1 MALGLAQ
8 SWAQCLNQG
17 FLDTGQQ
24 QFLQCSLVPIKGSE
38 SKANLSPRLS
48 PSAPG
53 EKGAGISMRLTTH
66 VLKSTQVGLRL
77 QNSTFLQWKEVGTL
91 RKHSEISDLKLF
103 LSQTSHYSAFL

>member
-48 PSAPG
+48 PSSRG
-53 EKGAGISMRLTTH
+53 ERSWDINETDHTCS
-66 VLKSTQVGLRL
+66 QVNTGGTEATEFYIPAMERGR
-77 QNSTFLQWKEVGTL
+77 NIEKTL
-91 RKHSEISDLKLF
+91 RNK
-103 LSQTSHYSAFL
+103 